1 MTEQTNLLIVGAGP
15 FGLTMAA
22 HAADLG
28 IAHRVVGKPME
39 FWKHHMPAGML
50 LRSASDWHLDVAG
63 RDTIERFLAEQGRT
77 PAEVEPL
84 SRDLYLAY
92 GQWFQERK
100 QITPIER
107 YVQTLDYQADGA
119 PGFRATLDDGST
131 IAARQ
136 VVLALGFRY
145 FCHVP
150 AELAAL
156 LPAGRFA
163 HSCELVD
170 FAGLRD
176 KRCLIVG
183 GRQGAYEWA
192 ALLHEAGAAAV
203 HVTHRHPA
211 PAFAAADWSWVP
223 SLMETMAANP
233 AWFRQLSPAE
243 QDQVRYRL
251 WAEGRLKIEPWL
263 EARVVTAGVQLWPGT
278 QITACRE
285 TADGAIA
292 VRLDNGAELLVDQ
305 VILATGYQ
313 VRLEQVPFLSRG
325 NLLPRLAT
333 RNGGPVLDA
342 QFQTSVPG
350 LFITSM
356 PANQDFGPF
365 FAFTVSVRTSARIIG
380 RALLTGG
387 AAA

>member
-1 MTEQTNLLIVGAGP
+1 MDEKTNLLIVGAGP

-28 IAHRVVGKPME
+28 IEHLVVGKPME
-39 FWKHHMPAGML
+39 FWQHHMPAGML
-50 LRSASDWHLDVAG
+50 LRSASDWHLDAAG

-92 GQWFQERK
+92 ARWFQERK
-100 QITPIER
+100 QVRPIER
-107 YVQTLDYQADGA
+107 YVQTLDYQAGGA
-119 PGFRATLDDGST
+119 PGFRATLDDGHT
-131 IAARQ
+131 IAARR
-136 VVLALGFRY
+136 VLLALGFRY

-170 FAGLRD
+170 FAGLRG

-203 HVTHRHPA
+203 HVAHRHPA
-211 PAFAAADWSWVP
+211 PAFAASDWSWVP
-223 SLMETMAANP
+223 PLMETMVDNP
-233 AWFRQLSPAE
+233 TWFRRLSPAE
-243 QDQVRYRL
+243 QEQMSYRL

-263 EARVVTAGVQLWPGT
+263 EDRVLTDGVHLWPGT
-278 QITACRE
+278 QVAACRE
-285 TADGAIA
+285 TADGAMA
-292 VRLDNGAELLVDQ
+292 VRLDNGAELTVDQ
-305 VILATGYQ
+305 IILATGYR
-313 VRLEQVPFLSRG
+313 VRIEQVPFLRRG
-325 NLLPRLAT
+325 NILPQLAT

-350 LFITSM
+350 LFMTSM
-356 PANQDFGPF
+356 AANPDFGPF

-380 RALLTGG
+380 RALGAG
-387 AAA
+387 AA